1 MNIQC
6 DQVTEARR
14 PDIVF
19 INKEETEVKIIDVA
33 VPGDMRVIDK
43 MLENMEKYQLLKDE
57 IGRLWNMKKVRVI
70 PIVVDALRLVSKVLR
85 TFSSSEKK
93 FFPKMYHI
101 L

>member
-85 TFSSSEKK
+85 STCTG
-93 FFPKMYHI
+93 
-101 L
+101 LV

>member
-33 VPGDMRVIDK
+33 VPGDMRVKDK

-57 IGRLWNMKKVRVI
+57 AGRLWNMKKVRVI
-70 PIVVDALRLVSKVLR
+70 PIVVGALR
-85 TFSSSEKK
+85 F
-93 FFPKMYHI
+93 
-101 L
+101 

>member
-57 IGRLWNMKKVRVI
+57 TGRLWNMKKVRVI

-85 TFSSSEKK
+85 STCTG
-93 FFPKMYHI
+93 
-101 L
+101 LV